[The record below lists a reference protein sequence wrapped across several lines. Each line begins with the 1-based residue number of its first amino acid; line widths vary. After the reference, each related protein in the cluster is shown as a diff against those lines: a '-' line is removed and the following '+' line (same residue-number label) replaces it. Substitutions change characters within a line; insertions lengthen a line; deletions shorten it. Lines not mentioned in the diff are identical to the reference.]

1 MLAKLKGF
9 RTVAVVLLGLAPA
22 VADALG
28 AVNLDEGTLVAISTG
43 ALALAGLLRVFTN
56 TPIFKAS

>member
-9 RTVAVVLLGLAPA
+9 RTTIVVVLGLAPA

-28 AVNLDEGTLVAISTG
+28 AVNLDEGVLVAISSG
-43 ALALAGLLRVFTN
+43 ALALAGLLRVVTN
-56 TPIFKAS
+56 TPIFKGK